1 MEDTVNHM
9 TQWLICRWHI
19 QRGVV
24 CIPKSVTP
32 SRIQQNL
39 NVFDFS
45 LSEEDTKSI
54 ESFNHNKRFIAPTVE
69 VSHQVS
75 LAPKNNSELLLPPE
89 PKYLMFI
96 YQSMNYCGL
105 PLEKAHS
112 WWFQ

>member
-1 MEDTVNHM
+1 M
-9 TQWLICRWHI
+9 THLQVAHSEGCCVYSQKILE
-19 QRGVV
+19 G
-24 CIPKSVTP
+24 VTP

-89 PKYLMFI
+89 PKYLDVYI
-96 YQSMNYCGL
+96 HQSMNYCSL
-105 PLEKAHS
+105 PLQKAHS
-112 WWFQ
+112 W